1 MNKFGKSVTKYS
13 GQEGRKRINNH
24 EEASIKKNMKIDTG
38 NDSPQHSYESC
49 IYGHSTPIRRKDYA
63 PDVEDSPELDYHCS
77 PISLPCT
84 QDGGNEISWDW
95 QTPSTKTS
103 SEKFKSKNSHVQT
116 PKRSKHLQKKRN
128 SNSPL
133 LPKPLK
139 RKQVKM
145 ENIENIGKLTAEL
158 KALTEKMKNIQE
170 NCNND
175 VIPDRNDTEYESDS
189 KLLIEFDTEINN
201 DIMIE
206 IVDNDKSKISEV
218 IMNNNNKKGSSYE
231 DLFDDSIDDSM
242 VRCSQ
247 EIEEKLNLCKNKGS
261 EELSTI
267 REEKET
273 VSICFTSNSTDNS
286 KSFNMS
292 KNSSTDTSGKLKT
305 YSNNSS
311 KTSSTS
317 SFSFSSL
324 KSTSLQKRACKNN
337 VTHTP
342 GGKLQEKD
350 LSDFPDDSFDDC
362 LATCIEDDKLLT
374 KLSEYDFNISN
385 SGCNSNHSKKI
396 SKETPSNNLQAS
408 SNAMDAV
415 YNKKFNNCNNSK
427 LITDDLVDE
436 VEVITD
442 TETIQKSFPGK
453 TALENRKFFKTKSLS
468 DQCFYQ
474 NRNCN
479 LNSKTSKTSNSIAS
493 TQKRFQ
499 PNSNNSS
506 VSTTYPVVPSQNSY
520 KVNNFASI
528 NGMENAPA
536 FDRLK
541 GKEDGNCIVKYSS
554 TSNLSNIKEVVKESQ
569 SVQCTPAE
577 IERKRL
583 EAKMKL
589 EAKRKLQQSGQMTR
603 AVSEVPRKKSV
614 KR

>member
-1 MNKFGKSVTKYS
+1 MNKFGKSATKYS
-13 GQEGRKRINNH
+13 GQEGKKRINNL

-38 NDSPQHSYESC
+38 NASPQHSHESY

-63 PDVEDSPELDYHCS
+63 PDMEDSPELDYRCS

-95 QTPSTKTS
+95 QTSTTKTCN
-103 SEKFKSKNSHVQT
+103 EKSKSKNNLAQT
-116 PKRSKHLQKKRN
+116 PKRSKQLQKKRN

-170 NCNND
+170 NCNNH
-175 VIPDRNDTEYESDS
+175 VIADRNGTEYESDS

-206 IVDNDKSKISEV
+206 IVDDDKSKISEV

-231 DLFDDSIDDSM
+231 DLFDDSINDSM

-247 EIEEKLNLCKNKGS
+247 EIEEKLNLCKDKGN
-261 EELSTI
+261 EVIEPSTV

-273 VSICFTSNSTDNS
+273 MSLCFTSNSTENS

-324 KSTSLQKRACKNN
+324 KSTSLQKRSCKNN
-337 VTHTP
+337 VTHVP
-342 GGKLQEKD
+342 GGNLQEKD
-350 LSDFPDDSFDDC
+350 MSDFPDDSFDDC

-374 KLSEYDFNISN
+374 KLSEYDFNTSN
-385 SGCNSNHSKKI
+385 SGCNSNHSKKT
-396 SKETPSNNLQAS
+396 SKETLSSNNQQAS
-408 SNAMDAV
+408 STI
-415 YNKKFNNCNNSK
+415 FNII
-427 LITDDLVDE
+427 LIQICIAIRSLLFRM
-436 VEVITD
+436 IW
-442 TETIQKSFPGK
+442 TI
-453 TALENRKFFKTKSLS
+453 
-468 DQCFYQ
+468 
-474 NRNCN
+474 
-479 LNSKTSKTSNSIAS
+479 
-493 TQKRFQ
+493 
-499 PNSNNSS
+499 
-506 VSTTYPVVPSQNSY
+506 
-520 KVNNFASI
+520 
-528 NGMENAPA
+528 
-536 FDRLK
+536 
-541 GKEDGNCIVKYSS
+541 
-554 TSNLSNIKEVVKESQ
+554 
-569 SVQCTPAE
+569 
-577 IERKRL
+577 
-583 EAKMKL
+583 
-589 EAKRKLQQSGQMTR
+589 
-603 AVSEVPRKKSV
+603 
-614 KR
+614 